1 MLQESVSELDDW
13 RKDTQHEN
21 SAALTTIC
29 ENIDAQHFK
38 IMRFTRQDIEKRW
51 KDVDKELKK
60 MQLLRVKVI
69 ICKMDKSHVWLN
81 IFVAKKSSLTF
92 MQN

>member
-13 RKDTQHEN
+13 RKDTQHEK
-21 SAALTTIC
+21 SAALKTIC

-60 MQLLRVKVI
+60 MQLLRVKV
-69 ICKMDKSHVWLN
+69 KLLKA
-81 IFVAKKSSLTF
+81 IFGLTYVAKTSSLFLTLC
-92 MQN
+92 NID